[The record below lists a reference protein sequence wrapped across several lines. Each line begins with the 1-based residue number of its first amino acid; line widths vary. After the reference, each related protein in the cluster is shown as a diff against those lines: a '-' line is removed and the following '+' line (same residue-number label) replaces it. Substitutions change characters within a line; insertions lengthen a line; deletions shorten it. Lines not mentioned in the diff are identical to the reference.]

1 MDKPDRDDDA
11 MNGRVAVRPRPR
23 VRSHDDAVRTGCAHF
38 HRHGTLDMDRLADE
52 MAISRATLYR
62 IVSGREY
69 LLAEVLWRLADE
81 ALADASRERDGILGV
96 LWAFLDRIEA
106 CEPFTHFAGRESAL
120 VMRLLW
126 SPSAPFSR
134 RALFRVEQLLI
145 DTIDAVDAPTRERT
159 RSAAFLILHLLQ
171 ALCLSQALTGQPADR
186 SLAGEAIR
194 YLVDDVRP
202 L

>member
-1 MDKPDRDDDA
+1 
-11 MNGRVAVRPRPR
+11 
-23 VRSHDDAVRTGCAHF
+23 VRSHDEAVRAGCAHF
-38 HRHGTLDMDRLADE
+38 RCHGTLDMDRLADE

-69 LLAEVLWRLADE
+69 LVAEVLWRLADE
-81 ALADASRERDGILGV
+81 ALADASREGHGILGV
-96 LWAFLDRIEA
+96 LWAFLDRVEA
-106 CEPFTHFAGRESAL
+106 CEPFTRFAVQEPAL

-159 RSAAFLILHLLQ
+159 RSAAFLILHLVQ
-171 ALCLSQALTGQPADR
+171 GLCLNQAMTGQPADR